1 MNTTIEYKDEN
12 EAWEAGNKW
21 IKQTNKWEKL
31 QYLRDTCSTEFLQ
44 QKLLEE
50 VMEYLYEYQFNE
62 LFEHLRNNWDIKTP
76 QELDYITRIID

>member
-1 MNTTIEYKDEN
+1 MNKTTTYKDADQ
-12 EAWEAGNKW
+12 AWEAGNKW

-62 LFEHLRNNWDIKTP
+62 IFERLRSNCDVKTP
-76 QELDYITRIID
+76 QELDYNKNK